1 VIARPEAGRLAGVVF
16 AGQQALREWLVDQ
29 HACTVAGREGEDV
42 VVAGRRG
49 RGQRVE
55 PDGQVVGTD
64 AVEEAAEPGVFVF
77 PLPARLSRFWVVVRL
92 CGCKG
97 LVKMSPRPHLLVIPN
112 VICGVEFSGL
122 TGFLAFR
129 VVSRVPA
136 ARGLTAGDARV
147 GFRGCR
153 QGTCPSSRLAVA
165 RLQVRFHVGIWGR

>member
-1 VIARPEAGRLAGVVF
+1 MTKEPIFNSDFYVTAASVIPVIFLGLILE
-16 AGQQALREWLVDQ
+16 
-29 HACTVAGREGEDV
+29 
-42 VVAGRRG
+42 
-49 RGQRVE
+49 
-55 PDGQVVGTD
+55 
-64 AVEEAAEPGVFVF
+64 
-77 PLPARLSRFWVVVRL
+77 ARLSRFWVVVRL